1 MNQVTRGAALAEDQ
15 RWKDVAN
22 GPHGQPRSGFSQGYR
37 VGKFE
42 PPFYGF
48 RLVPTC
54 RTSDDLKGQTVP
66 KLTLVSAPP
75 GYGKT
80 TFLTRLYRE
89 WRGMG
94 YCCIWVSLDESD
106 KTVAALLELL
116 NRSIVLSASH
126 KDGNGSSFEQDA
138 PGHLDGVLHRLASLK
153 EPVLFIDNL
162 HLCSDPGIIHLLNTL
177 IFETGGMLRLV
188 LASSAEIPC
197 DIDRARL
204 ELAAV
209 EVGQRDLSF
218 DIRAISAMFEDA
230 GMGLLS
236 AETTQLI
243 LDKTEGW
250 PAAIRLIQAIM
261 AEEPDSEKALRRFT
275 GSDAD
280 LASMLNTR
288 LFASFDTDLIDFLLD
303 LAPLRIFSAELAIA
317 ATGHPRAGEWIKY
330 LVHRN
335 ALILALD
342 RHQTW
347 FRLHALFRDFLL
359 SEGVKQGFN
368 IRRAAV
374 LERAAQWCY
383 ANGHREDAAN
393 YALAAPAP
401 TLIANILENTAR
413 MIVSERGDLS
423 TYIDWV
429 SRASKLG
436 AEIGL
441 EAEFWYA
448 WALTFSR
455 RIARAQRHAQMLE
468 VRLKAKLQ
476 EGAHVTDLL
485 RRLELLKV
493 MLLLVSDDMEA
504 ARQGAVDWLK
514 AGESRSPIFTF
525 TASLAAATAL
535 LPTQNYTQV
544 RRHLQLAQSVVGQI
558 AGGHSHAWLA
568 VTKALLDLEQ
578 GNPLLAE
585 QTLAIA
591 QQQAIDLIGPNA
603 RMVGMLAML
612 RARAIYDLGRCEEA
626 RSILL
631 ASLTMGAGHGFVETT
646 RHGLEVAV
654 ALSNGQEGGALEVA
668 ALEAIAGDGPS
679 RLSRIFAVA
688 RIRHLLASGEV
699 AQAQELASYPEIDGN
714 EPIQGCLP
722 SETLA
727 ISLARIDLM
736 SAQGRIKPAQK
747 LAEQVLKEVT
757 ALDRRREMAD
767 LHLTFSRLHM
777 LMNDQKSAVR
787 SLSRALTLAAPRGLV
802 SPFLQHQRTFKEVLA
817 TARLKDLALTLSD
830 QIKLFET
837 ICEQTGSKINA
848 LDQAV
853 VSEAD
858 AEILTPRE
866 IEMLKILESGP
877 SNQQIADQLLV
888 SVQTVKWHLYNLY
901 AKIGVKNR
909 AAALAKARALNL
921 LPH

>member
-1 MNQVTRGAALAEDQ
+1 MNQVTKNIALAEGQ
-15 RWKDVAN
+15 RWKDIPN
-22 GPHGQPRSGFSQGYR
+22 RSYDQVKEGFSQGYR

-48 RLVPTC
+48 RLVPTH
-54 RTSDDLKGQTVP
+54 RTSNNLPTPTVP

-94 YCCIWVSLDESD
+94 YCCIWVSLDEAD
-106 KTVAALLELL
+106 KTVASLLELL
-116 NRSIVLSASH
+116 DRSTIFSSSH
-126 KDGNGSSFEQDA
+126 KDEKGLPPELDGS
-138 PGHLDGVLHRLASLK
+138 GHLDNVLYRLANLK
-153 EPVLFIDNL
+153 EPILFIDNL
-162 HLCSDPGIIHLLNTL
+162 HLCSDLGITHLLNTL

-188 LASSAEIPC
+188 LAGSAEIPC
-197 DIDRARL
+197 DINRVRL

-209 EVGQRDLSF
+209 EIGQQDLSF
-218 DIRAISAMFEDA
+218 DQRAISAMFEDA
-230 GMGLLS
+230 GMGALS
-236 AETTQLI
+236 AETTKLI

-261 AEEPDSEKALRRFT
+261 AEEPDSEKALCRFT

-280 LASMLNTR
+280 LASMLNKR
-288 LFASFDTDLIDFLLD
+288 LLARFDADLIEFLLD
-303 LAPLRIFSAELAIA
+303 LAPLRIFSAELAVA
-317 ATGHPRAGEWIKY
+317 ATGHPRAGEWIQY

-347 FRLHALFRDFLL
+347 FRLHALFQDFLL
-359 SEGVKQGFN
+359 SEGIKRGFGL
-368 IRRAAV
+368 RRTAV

-401 TLIANILENTAR
+401 MLIAEILENTAR

-455 RIARAQRHAQMLE
+455 RIGRAQRHAKTLE
-468 VRLKAKLQ
+468 ARLKAKFQ
-476 EGAHVTDLL
+476 EGGHVTDLL
-485 RRLELLKV
+485 RRLDLLKV

-504 ARQGAVDWLK
+504 ARQGAVDWLR
-514 AGESRSPIFTF
+514 AGEVRSPIFTF

-578 GNPLLAE
+578 GSPLLAE
-585 QTLAIA
+585 QTLAAA

-612 RARAIYDLGRCEEA
+612 RARALYDLGRCEEA

-631 ASLTMGAGHGFVETT
+631 ASLTRGAGQGFVETT

-654 ALSNGQEGGALEVA
+654 ALSHVQESGPLDIMS
-668 ALEAIAGDGPS
+668 LEAIAGDGPS

-688 RIRHLLASGEV
+688 RVRRLLAMGEV
-699 AQAQELASYPEIDGN
+699 AQAQELASYAEIDGN

-722 SETLA
+722 SEALA
-727 ISLARIDLM
+727 ITLARIDLM
-736 SAQGRIKPAQK
+736 SFQGRLKPAQK
-747 LAEQVLKEVT
+747 WAEQVLKDVT
-757 ALDRRREMAD
+757 ALDCRREMVD
-767 LHLTFSRLHM
+767 LHLTLSRLHM
-777 LMNDQKSAVR
+777 LANDQKSAVR
-787 SLSRALTLAAPRGLV
+787 SLSRALTLAAPRALL
-802 SPFLQHQRTFKEVLA
+802 SPFLQHQRSFKEVLA
-817 TARLKDLALTLSD
+817 TAKLKDLALTLNE
-830 QIKLFET
+830 QLKLFEA
-837 ICEQTGSKINA
+837 ICEKTGATIHA
-848 LDQAV
+848 HDQAI
-853 VSEAD
+853 VSEGD
-858 AEILTPRE
+858 VEILTPRE